1 MFDYFIKYIFALL
14 MGLVLIGLLG
24 EVLGG
29 YLFIYLFLFLFVFA
43 LFPPKYF
50 ISSNSII
57 HGYYFIFFIIAP
69 MYADIHFQDDFSTFK
84 YKIAYGMIF
93 LTHVTAVFGASVGE
107 GVLKK
112 IQNSG
117 GEIDSL
123 AGLRIK
129 INILYALSTSAVFLI
144 IFNSGGLSYWMES
157 PGDAFLNRAGSG
169 LYVVASHFFTFI
181 LSALVGF
188 YAYKKK
194 SKLSLLIF
202 VLWLLITSP
211 VHGSKQLIAIF
222 FLLAVLPWI
231 RDLKFFQIKTIFYTV
246 ILLAIFALGLYFRNI
261 SWMTVDGFLPY
272 ALNYFTALRN
282 LMILLED
289 FDPNFMQ
296 TFFLPFNKFLSPI
309 GIKDLNIYYD
319 MNHMLTDKY
328 FPWAWE
334 IRATEQW
341 PVEADL
347 YLNFYFV
354 FGLPLIFVYTFI
366 VGYIY
371 GLARFRSNLGL
382 WVVSFLML
390 LSITSHLRGSLYNHV
405 DFYLYPMYFVIYL
418 ILRKYR
424 L

>member
-1 MFDYFIKYIFALL
+1 
-14 MGLVLIGLLG
+14 
-24 EVLGG
+24 
-29 YLFIYLFLFLFVFA
+29 
-43 LFPPKYF
+43 
-50 ISSNSII
+50 
-57 HGYYFIFFIIAP
+57 
-69 MYADIHFQDDFSTFK
+69 
-84 YKIAYGMIF
+84 
-93 LTHVTAVFGASVGE
+93 
-107 GVLKK
+107 
-112 IQNSG
+112 
-117 GEIDSL
+117 
-123 AGLRIK
+123 
-129 INILYALSTSAVFLI
+129 
-144 IFNSGGLSYWMES
+144 
-157 PGDAFLNRAGSG
+157 
-169 LYVVASHFFTFI
+169 
-181 LSALVGF
+181 
-188 YAYKKK
+188 
-194 SKLSLLIF
+194 
-202 VLWLLITSP
+202 
-211 VHGSKQLIAIF
+211 
-222 FLLAVLPWI
+222 
-231 RDLKFFQIKTIFYTV
+231 
-246 ILLAIFALGLYFRNI
+246 
-261 SWMTVDGFLPY
+261 
-272 ALNYFTALRN
+272 
-282 LMILLED
+282 
-289 FDPNFMQ
+289 MQ